1 MLIVGVS
8 VLVGED
14 VGDFDFVGSTESD
27 AVLDLRFVLE
37 ARRFREAVLDLVLT
51 SDSEFVDDGEN
62 VSVGLA
68 LMLIVGVAVVVSD
81 GVRECEDDAVCVG
94 DVVPDAVNVWDTVA
108 V

>member
-14 VGDFDFVGSTESD
+14 VADSDFVGSTESD

-37 ARRFREAVLDLVLT
+37 ARRFREAVLDLVLP

-81 GVRECEDDAVCVG
+81 GVRVSDDDDVCVG
-94 DVVPDAVNVWDTVA
+94 EVVPDTVNVWDAVA